1 MIEPFFNY
9 FIKIM
14 RKYDIEYDMK
24 QKAKTFEEA
33 CRTQKALK
41 KKWLIL
47 AFFSIANANKL
58 PIFFILYKFPSRIP
72 MILKFIIHAKKQL
85 ERKLTWQA
93 TETFILP

>member
-41 KKWLIL
+41 KKWIIL

-58 PIFFILYKFPSRIP
+58 PIFFY
-72 MILKFIIHAKKQL
+72 FIQVSFKNPND
-85 ERKLTWQA
+85 T
-93 TETFILP
+93 